1 MGSTQPRFLFVVNH
15 SDFFLSHR
23 LPIALMMQQKGYEV
37 HVATMP
43 TSAAG
48 ELREYGITWH
58 SLPLEVRSMDPVKD
72 LRLLFALVRLYREL
86 QPSIIHHVTIK
97 PVLYGSI
104 AARLT
109 RMPAVVNALSGL
121 GYLFIADD
129 IKAKVVRPVVRNLL
143 KYAFAHPNSKLIL
156 QNSDDVE
163 DFVDRGILNRNKV
176 ALIRGSGVDTDKF
189 SPSQSQSEKSTVILP
204 SRLLWDKGVG
214 EFVEAASLLEGKGV
228 RFVLVG
234 APDPNNPN
242 SISEDRLQT
251 WENRENIEW
260 WGFREDMP
268 NVLGQACVVCLPSY
282 REGLPKVLLEA
293 ASCGRPIVTTDV
305 PGCREIVQHGKNG
318 LLVPPKD
325 PKALAQAIC
334 QLIQDPELRERMGDQ
349 GRKLVLENFSLEK
362 VKQQTSKVYQVLEN

>member
-1 MGSTQPRFLFVVNH
+1 
-15 SDFFLSHR
+15 
-23 LPIALMMQQKGYEV
+23 
-37 HVATMP
+37 
-43 TSAAG
+43 
-48 ELREYGITWH
+48 
-58 SLPLEVRSMDPVKD
+58 
-72 LRLLFALVRLYREL
+72 
-86 QPSIIHHVTIK
+86 
-97 PVLYGSI
+97 
-104 AARLT
+104 
-109 RMPAVVNALSGL
+109 
-121 GYLFIADD
+121 
-129 IKAKVVRPVVRNLL
+129 
-143 KYAFAHPNSKLIL
+143 
-156 QNSDDVE
+156 
-163 DFVDRGILNRNKV
+163 
-176 ALIRGSGVDTDKF
+176 
-189 SPSQSQSEKSTVILP
+189 
-204 SRLLWDKGVG
+204 VG

-325 PKALAQAIC
+325 PNALAQAIC